1 MMTKSSCCYLLLIRN
16 VCIYPHFRRQ
26 FSVVC
31 LDAVGQYLGNL
42 YTKHDSNLLVKEFR
56 GIQAKLERG

>member
-1 MMTKSSCCYLLLIRN
+1 MNDL
-16 VCIYPHFRRQ
+16 CIYSHFRRQ

-56 GIQAKLERG
+56 GIQAKLERV

>member
-1 MMTKSSCCYLLLIRN
+1 MSHCGITL
-16 VCIYPHFRRQ
+16 FRRQ

-56 GIQAKLERG
+56 GIQAKLERV

>member
-1 MMTKSSCCYLLLIRN
+1 MQNMIFLQHALQF
-16 VCIYPHFRRQ
+16 HFRRQ

-56 GIQAKLERG
+56 GIQAKLERV